1 MDRVKENEVDYE
13 RINKGNI
20 FQEKKFGY
28 HLFNFTI

>member
-28 HLFNFTI
+28 PIS